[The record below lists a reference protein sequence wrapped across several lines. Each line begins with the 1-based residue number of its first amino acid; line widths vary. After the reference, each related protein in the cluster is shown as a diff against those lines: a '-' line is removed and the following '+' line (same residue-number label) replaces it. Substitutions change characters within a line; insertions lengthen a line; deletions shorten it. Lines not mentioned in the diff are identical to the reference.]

1 MSLSF
6 SIITVCFNN
15 AETIRD
21 TLQTIAS
28 QTWSSW
34 EHIIV
39 DGASRDDTTR
49 IVAPFISEKTT
60 FISEPD
66 KGIYDAMNKG
76 IARAKG
82 DIICF
87 LNADDF
93 YASADILEAVAQM
106 MSDFELDAVLG
117 DVEFFNA
124 DNPNKTVRRYNSG
137 QFSPSRLAFGWMPAH
152 PGMFVRRG
160 IYERVGNF
168 RTDYQIA
175 ADYEWIVRAF
185 HGTHIKYKHL
195 PKVLVRMR
203 TGGASTKGLR
213 STFVLNKEILR
224 ACRENGISTSIFKLM
239 TKVPRKLLE
248 LVVK

>member
-1 MSLSF
+1 M
-6 SIITVCFNN
+6 CFNN
-15 AETIRD
+15 AGTIKD
-21 TLQTIAS
+21 ALQSVAS
-28 QTWSSW
+28 QSWSNW

-39 DGASRDDTTR
+39 DGASRDTTTQ
-49 IVAPFISEKTT
+49 IVAPFKSEKTT

-82 DIICF
+82 DVICF

-93 YASADILEAVAQM
+93 YASPNVLEGVAQM
-106 MSDFELDAVLG
+106 MSKSDLDAVLG
-117 DVEFFNA
+117 DVLFFHA
-124 DNPNKTVRRYNSG
+124 DNLSKTVRRYDSG
-137 QFSPSRLAFGWMPAH
+137 QFSPSRLAYGWMPAH
-152 PGMFVRRG
+152 PGMFIRRE

-185 HGTHIKYKHL
+185 HDTQIKYRHF
-195 PKVLVRMR
+195 PEVLVRMR

-213 STFVLNKEILR
+213 STLVLNKEILR
-224 ACRENGISTSIFKLM
+224 ACRENGISTNIFKLM
-239 TKVPRKLLE
+239 TKIPRKLLE
-248 LVVK
+248 LVIK